1 MRAKSKKRMRNYGAP
16 CQAIKEVSANAVGS
30 SIFSRNW
37 PQLGAARVEQ
47 ASFFG
52 FCLFGVVRLARAQGV
67 DYDAEQRK
75 APTPVLGIVTKTS
88 SPPSQSPDLQAVYS
102 LD

>member
-1 MRAKSKKRMRNYGAP
+1 M
-16 CQAIKEVSANAVGS
+16 GS

-75 APTPVLGIVTKTS
+75 APTPALYHGGITGVDSTTLQGFS
-88 SPPSQSPDLQAVYS
+88 VSFPPSSHFPFLKEKAA
-102 LD
+102 

>member
-1 MRAKSKKRMRNYGAP
+1 M
-16 CQAIKEVSANAVGS
+16 GS

-52 FCLFGVVRLARAQGV
+52 FCLNGVVRLARAQGV

-75 APTPVLGIVTKTS
+75 APTPELYHGGRFHHTPRLQRVFSTIEQLSLRAANKKPHKSATIDCK
-88 SPPSQSPDLQAVYS
+88 QSRLESFV
-102 LD
+102 